1 MSNPLITGETD
12 GQFTVSDG
20 DDEVEIG
27 VFRSKRGERIEIQWE
42 NERIRLDALI
52 LESISWQRSRDDL
65 AEILDDGDLVLADAT
80 PISGGDPIESSPV
93 FYIANEYT
101 QVRLRHL
108 KTDDGEV
115 LEVQTPTRASE
126 TNLGVSTLKALAT
139 HEDTFAFS
147 EFFRTPVGPEDTP
160 IEGPH

>member
-1 MSNPLITGETD
+1 MNQPLITGETEP
-12 GQFTVSDG
+12 QFTVSDG
-20 DDEVEIG
+20 DREVEIG
-27 VFRSKRGERIEIQWE
+27 IFRSKRGERIEIKFGT
-42 NERIRLDALI
+42 ERIRLDALI

-65 AEILDDGDLVLADAT
+65 ADLLDDGDRVRADET
-80 PISGGDPIESSPV
+80 PVSGGEPIEGSPV
-93 FYIANEYT
+93 FHIANEYT

-108 KTDDGEV
+108 KTDAGEV

-126 TNLGVSTLKALAT
+126 TNLGLSSLQALAT

-147 EFFRTPVGPEDTP
+147 AFFRTPVGPEDTP